1 MIHYKLESYRRFLI
15 MSKCCGNNDAK
26 FFEKP
31 NAGICDVCHPA
42 ENKMSPIEAVAMCP
56 PIGEPKCKLWQ
67 RY

>member
-1 MIHYKLESYRRFLI
+1 